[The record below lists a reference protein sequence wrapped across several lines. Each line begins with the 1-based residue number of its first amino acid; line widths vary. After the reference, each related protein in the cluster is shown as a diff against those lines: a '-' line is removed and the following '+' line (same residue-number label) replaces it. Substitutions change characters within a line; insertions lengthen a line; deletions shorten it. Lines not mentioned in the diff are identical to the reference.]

1 MTIVKLNNDLSF
13 IKQFQEFC
21 KNSGWRMVVY
31 GGYGLDGFI
40 GRITRDHGD
49 IDLVVYG
56 QSDRIVASDTI
67 TSFIKTKYPKAT
79 IIKKPNPFQFEVD
92 VNNSGFGLNL
102 YYVQTNNDP
111 FVNIHTVV
119 KADGE
124 IVTNDPSIFPP
135 PEKGRLEQ
143 LEVEVQNQKSHL
155 KDIIAKGGAN
165 EAKYISDLSLLTPLF
180 L

>member
-1 MTIVKLNNDLSF
+1 MNKFLD
-13 IKQFQEFC
+13 FC
-21 KNSGWRMVVY
+21 KDHKWRMVVY

-49 IDLVVYG
+49 IDLVIYG
-56 QSDRIVASDTI
+56 QSNRVVSSDTI

-79 IIKKPNPFQFEVD
+79 IIKKSHPFQFEID
-92 VNNSGFGLNL
+92 VHESGFGLNL
-102 YYVQTNNDP
+102 YYVQTNDDP

-135 PEKGRLEQ
+135 PEKGRLDQ

-155 KDIIAKGGAN
+155 KDILAKGGAN
-165 EAKYISDLSLLTPLF
+165 EAKYISDLGLLTPLF